1 MAKFVGYEPC
11 PVCQDKG
18 RDTRG
23 DNLASYSD
31 GGKHCFS
38 CGYHVFPRHYM
49 GEQKQERE
57 RINAAV
63 LPTDFSREVP
73 SHALKW
79 LLQYGLPFSHWR
91 PFIGWSEK
99 DCRLVITV
107 GNGPDFSIGRY
118 IPTEG
123 RSCFGSLQHGKT
135 PRKWF
140 VWGECHRF
148 PHIFGD
154 YTNSKQIVLVED
166 VISAHK
172 LSLVVPTLCLFGTTI
187 FSACIPVLRH
197 IRCPV
202 VLWLDKDQEGT
213 LQKKC
218 QRLQV
223 LTNCNVSYL
232 VTDRDPKEQSF
243 EKIKELLDETV

>member
-1 MAKFVGYEPC
+1 
-11 PVCQDKG
+11 
-18 RDTRG
+18 
-23 DNLASYSD
+23 
-31 GGKHCFS
+31 
-38 CGYHVFPRHYM
+38 M

-57 RINAAV
+57 RIDAAV
-63 LPTDFSREVP
+63 LPADFSREVP

-79 LLQYGLPFSHWR
+79 LLQYGLPFSYWR

-123 RSCFGSLQHGKT
+123 RSFERT

-148 PHIFGD
+148 PHVFGS
-154 YTNSKQIVLVED
+154 YTDAKQIILVED

-172 LSLVVPTLCLFGTTI
+172 ISHISPALCLFGTSI
-187 FSACIPVLRH
+187 SPPAVPCLRH
-197 IRCPV
+197 IGLPIL
-202 VLWLDKDQEGT
+202 LWLDKDQEGT

-218 QRLQV
+218 QRLET
-223 LTNCNVSYL
+223 LTNCKTSYI
-232 VTDRDPKEQSF
+232 VTDKDPKEQSF
-243 EKIKELLDETV
+243 EKIKELLNEAV